1 MPKCAACQFDNSD
14 AMKFCGRCGGLLPV
28 PCSGCQFIN
37 PTAYNFCGQCG
48 KHLNTSLEGLNEAT
62 AQHQP
67 NIKNPTLNTIPD
79 TSAER
84 RQLTV
89 MFCDL
94 ADSALLSDCLDP
106 EEFQYIIRRYQGTC
120 TEVIS
125 RFGGHIAQF
134 LGDGILV
141 YFGYPKANED
151 DARRAVYSAINC
163 VKAIIKLNTSLGDTV
178 KTLQIRIGIHTGL
191 VVIGEMGAGS
201 KKEHLA
207 LGRTPNIAARLQH
220 LAAPNQVFIT
230 DSTYHLVRSFFR
242 VEPQGQK
249 TLKGI
254 RDPVDVY
261 HVAQEIDVRDRFEA
275 IQKQGNLIPIIGRQ
289 HELKQLTHLWNQ
301 SLTGRGK
308 VLLLVGETGVGKS
321 RLLQAFKEK
330 INDQNNEKIFLT
342 AYGTAYSETSSLRTI
357 IEMLERAFE
366 FTPDMNASTRFKSL
380 EIQLSEVGFDL
391 AYYLPLFSSL
401 LHLPLAD
408 DYEELDLTAE
418 RKKKRT
424 LEVVFE
430 YIFKL
435 SAKKPLLF
443 IVEDLHWTDPS
454 TLEFL
459 EMLVQ
464 QTTQHRILALF
475 TSRPRFNVPWH
486 NRSEVNLLN
495 LSHLKDQDISEMVE
509 QLTQGQKLPQT
520 LIDEIIKK
528 TDGIPLFVEEIT
540 LMVMESKASRQS
552 EDEDN
557 DNHYVNLSI
566 PTSLQDLLTARLDNL
581 GRVRDVA
588 QLAAVIGREFSYS
601 LLEKIT
607 DNKATLQQ
615 DLKVLIDSE
624 LIFQSGVGNQ
634 SCYIFKHALFQETA
648 VFSMLKTRR
657 QEVHRKI
664 ATIAETQNPEIVT
677 ARPEYI
683 ALHYTRAG
691 AIDSAID
698 WWLRAGELAL
708 KKSANIEAISHL
720 EQGILLSE
728 SLPDTLSNNHRELSL
743 RSAVGAAYCATTGY
757 ASKEVEQSYNH
768 AWELCKRL
776 DDTSEQFP
784 ILWGQ
789 WAFHVVRANL
799 DRALEIAM
807 EMFKAANVKNNPN
820 LLLEANMSIGLTHY
834 FLGNFTQARDYL
846 EASVKADKTDRDRS
860 FTFRSGQDAGVC
872 ARSYLALT
880 LWVLGHPAQ
889 AKKCSEEAIILA
901 RTLNH
906 PFSLSYALNFSSW
919 LHYMLHDPQKAKIYT
934 REELYLA
941 EENGFFWLTLG
952 SVVAGWADTQ
962 IDAPEQGIIRLQLG
976 INDYRLPG
984 ARLSQTFLLSIQ
996 ASVCLELNMLDDVK
1010 LLLDEAITA
1019 VQETQEAFWLTEIYR
1034 LYGHLAQAHGQT
1046 QVAYDYLN
1054 KSITLA
1060 QKQGAPMLQ
1069 LRATESLVRFSTAEN
1084 RPAALKL
1091 LIAAYAKID
1100 KDSELVDCHNVELLI
1115 EPATP

>member
-1 MPKCAACQFDNSD
+1 MAKCDTCQFDNPHT
-14 AMKFCGRCGGLLPV
+14 MKFCGRCGGPLPALC
-28 PCSGCQFIN
+28 PSCQFIN

-48 KHLNTSLEGLNEAT
+48 KPLNANLEKPNKAITLP
-62 AQHQP
+62 QP
-67 NIKNPTLNTIPD
+67 NIKDSEINTSPE

-106 EEFQYIIRRYQGTC
+106 EEFQYIIRRYQATC
-120 TEVIS
+120 TEVIN

-141 YFGYPKANED
+141 YFGYPRANED

-163 VKAIIKLNTSLGDTV
+163 VKAIVKLNISLGDTV
-178 KTLQIRIGIHTGL
+178 KTLNIRIGIHTGL
-191 VVIGEMGAGS
+191 VVIGEMGAGP

-220 LAAPNQVFIT
+220 LATPNQILIT
-230 DSTYHLVRSFFR
+230 DSTYHLVRSFFK

-254 RDPVDVY
+254 HDPIDIY

-275 IQKQGNLIPIIGRQ
+275 IQRQGNLIPIVGRQ
-289 HELKQLTHLWNQ
+289 HELQQLAHLWDQ
-301 SLTGRGK
+301 TSAGQGK
-308 VLLLVGETGVGKS
+308 VVLLVGETGVGKS
-321 RLLQAFKEK
+321 RLLQAFKER
-330 INDQNNEKIFLT
+330 ITTENSEKIFLT

-357 IEMLERAFE
+357 IEMLERAFG
-366 FTPDMNASTRFKSL
+366 FTPDMDAGTRFKSL

-391 AYYLPLFSSL
+391 PYYLPLFSSL

-408 DYEELDLTAE
+408 DYEELNLTAE
-418 RKKKRT
+418 RKKRRT
-424 LEVVFE
+424 LEVLFE

-443 IVEDLHWTDPS
+443 VVEDLHWTDPS

-459 EMLVQ
+459 ELLVQ
-464 QTTQHRILALF
+464 QTAQHSILALF
-475 TSRPRFNVPWH
+475 TSRPGFNVPWR

-495 LSHLKDQDISEMVE
+495 LNHLKDQDISDMVAK
-509 QLTQGQKLPQT
+509 LTHGQKLPQV
-520 LIDEIIKK
+520 LIDDIIKK

-540 LMVMESKASRQS
+540 QMVMESKASS
-552 EDEDN
+552 HSKDD
-557 DNHYVNLSI
+557 DKHYSNLSI

-581 GRVRDVA
+581 GRVRDTA
-588 QLAAVIGREFSYS
+588 QLAAVIGREFSYA

-677 ARPEYI
+677 AMPEYI

-691 AIDSAID
+691 AIDSAIN

-757 ASKEVEQSYNH
+757 ASKEVEKSYNH
-768 AWELCKRL
+768 AWALCKQL

-799 DRALEIAM
+799 DRALETAM
-807 EMFKAANVKNNPN
+807 EMLKAANIKNDAN
-820 LLLEANMSIGLTHY
+820 LLIEANMSIGLTHY

-846 EASVKADKTDRDRS
+846 QTSVKADKADRDRS
-860 FTFRSGQDAGVC
+860 FTYRSGQDAGVC

-880 LWVLGHPAQ
+880 LWVQGHPAQ

-901 RTLNH
+901 RKLNH
-906 PFSLSYALNFSSW
+906 PFSLTYALNFSSW
-919 LHYMLHDPQKAKIYT
+919 LHYMLNDPQNAKICA
-934 REELYLA
+934 REELSLA

-962 IDAPEQGIIRLQLG
+962 IDAPEQGLIRLELG

-984 ARLSQTFLLSIQ
+984 ARLSQTFLLTIQ
-996 ASVCLELNMLDDVK
+996 ASVYLELNRLDDAK
-1010 LLLDEAITA
+1010 SLLDEAIAAT
-1019 VQETQEAFWLTEIYR
+1019 QDTQEVFWLTEIYR

-1046 QVAYDYLN
+1046 QAAYDYLT

-1060 QKQGAPMLQ
+1060 QKQGASMLQ
-1069 LRATESLVRFSTAEN
+1069 LRATESLVRFSTTKN
-1084 RPAALKL
+1084 RPASLKL
-1091 LIAAYAKID
+1091 LISAYAKID
-1100 KDSELVDCHNVELLI
+1100 KDGELADCHNVELLI
-1115 EPATP
+1115 NSRKIS